1 MGEVR
6 MVDVARKPV
15 VLRVARA
22 RGKIVLTEESVRR
35 LREGSVEK
43 GDVFSVSKTAA
54 ILAVKRTSELLPLCH
69 PIPVHHVEVSLEVV
83 DDGVVAEVSVTGEA
97 KTGVEMEALVGVS
110 VALLNVWDMVK
121 RYEKDERGQYP
132 TTRIEGI
139 SVVEKVKSPPSS

>member
-1 MGEVR
+1 